1 MIHNKNYYK
10 ENNYFVYRNFLNND
24 LSLLLYN
31 YCLVKSS
38 SIDFK
43 YFNFK
48 EKYDK
53 RWDGNFEDPQTP
65 GAYSY
70 YGDPLM
76 DTLLVLSQNKIEE
89 TIDKKV
95 FSNYSYWRL
104 YQRGHKLESHIDR
117 PSCEISTTLC
127 LGYNTENVK
136 NYNWPI
142 FLETEKKEIL
152 QINLNPGDMLIYNGV
167 KLRHWREEFL
177 GLNHAQVF
185 LHYNDTQGDF
195 KIEYDNRPQLGIP
208 LKYQRS

>member
-1 MIHNKNYYK
+1 MTNNINFFK
-10 ENNYFVYRNFLNND
+10 ENNYFVYKDFLNKD
-24 LSLLLYN
+24 LCLLFYN
-31 YCLVKSS
+31 YCLVKAS

-43 YFNFK
+43 YFHLK

-53 RWDGNFEDPQTP
+53 FWDGDFEDPQAL
-65 GAYSY
+65 GAYCQ

-76 DTLLVLSQNKIEE
+76 DTLLVLSQNKVEE
-89 TIDKKV
+89 VIDKKL

-104 YQRGHKLESHIDR
+104 YQKGHDLKPHIDR
-117 PSCEISTTLC
+117 DSCEISTTLC
-127 LGYNTENVK
+127 LGYNTENIK

-142 FLETEKKEIL
+142 FLETEKKQII

-185 LHYNDTQGDF
+185 LHYNDTQGEF

-208 LKYQRS
+208 RKYQRS

>member
-1 MIHNKNYYK
+1 MTNNINFFK
-10 ENNYFVYRNFLNND
+10 ENNYLVYKNFLNKD
-24 LSLLLYN
+24 LRFLLYN
-31 YCLVKSS
+31 YCLVKAS

-43 YFNFK
+43 YFHLK

-53 RWDGNFEDPQTP
+53 FWDGEFEDTQAL
-65 GAYSY
+65 GAYCK

-76 DTLLVLSQNKIEE
+76 DTVLVLSQNKVEE
-89 TIDKKV
+89 VIDKKL

-104 YQRGHKLESHIDR
+104 YQKGHDLKPHIDR
-117 PSCEISTTLC
+117 NSCEISTTLC
-127 LGYNTENVK
+127 LGYNTENIK

-142 FLETEKKEIL
+142 FLETEKKQII

-185 LHYNDTQGDF
+185 LHYNDTQGEF

-208 LKYQRS
+208 KKYQRS